1 MGTSF
6 HALPINEYGTPWGVV
21 ASKATRAGSTPTPY
35 AICSP
40 DAIHRILA
48 LVLQG
53 GASSLADVGL
63 VWGTL
68 EAPPFLP
75 LGMMRL
81 RQKVRRSGRTFWSRV
96 RLPASPPGWSFK
108 PCPGLI
114 GHA

>member
-21 ASKATRAGSTPTPY
+21 VSKATRVGSTPTPY

-40 DAIHRILA
+40 SAIHHLLA
-48 LVLQG
+48 LMLQG
-53 GASSLADVGL
+53 GASSLVDVGYWECL
-63 VWGTL
+63 RL
-68 EAPPFLP
+68 HPSS
-75 LGMMRL
+75 LGMKWL
-81 RQKVRRSGRTFWSRV
+81 RQKVRRSGRTFWNRV